1 MITSSFGIIMSAR
14 KIRNTSSLPANSI
27 LANAYAARIVTTSIT
42 PVVISVKRSVFS
54 KYLPRLTA
62 VNASM

>member
-1 MITSSFGIIMSAR
+1 MSAR

-42 PVVISVKRSVFS
+42 PVVISVKSSVFS